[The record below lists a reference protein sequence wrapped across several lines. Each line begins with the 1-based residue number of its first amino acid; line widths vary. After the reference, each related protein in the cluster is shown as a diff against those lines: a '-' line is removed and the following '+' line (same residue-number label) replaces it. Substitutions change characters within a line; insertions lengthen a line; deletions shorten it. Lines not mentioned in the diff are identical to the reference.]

1 MRQLCEIHFILQKF
15 FITVFFLYFLILR
28 KQNALFQNMWISVM
42 KVISLATYRR
52 KISRQFMSVLVEVK
66 ASMICFLSLSD
77 SIR

>member
-15 FITVFFLYFLILR
+15 FTTVFFLYFLILR
-28 KQNALFQNMWISVM
+28 KQNALFQNIWISVM

-52 KISRQFMSVLVEVK
+52 KISRQFMRVLVEVK
-66 ASMICFLSLSD
+66 ASMICFLRLSD